1 MFVFAPLG
9 LIGNLR
15 RQLVAALDAWSYR
28 VAMARAARRLRREA
42 ARKAAATPVSTPRW
56 PSSWGH

>member
-28 VAMARAARRLRREA
+28 VARPRPRGACGGKPPAR
-42 ARKAAATPVSTPRW
+42 PR
-56 PSSWGH
+56 PPRQHTALAVELGD